1 MCIRDSYHYGPRN
14 QDVRIYWDRT
24 TVPDPLEWTLDQF
37 KSGKLPYM
45 INRAGYPGVVASMDN
60 DLIADKV
67 THEVAP
73 KAMAIRAA
81 HAQ

>member
-1 MCIRDSYHYGPRN
+1 
-14 QDVRIYWDRT
+14 
-24 TVPDPLEWTLDQF
+24 VPDPLEWTLEQF

-60 DLIADKV
+60 DLILDKV
-67 THEVAP
+67 AHEVAP

>member
-1 MCIRDSYHYGPRN
+1 
-14 QDVRIYWDRT
+14 
-24 TVPDPLEWTLDQF
+24 
-37 KSGKLPYM
+37 M

-60 DLIADKV
+60 DLIAEKV